1 MYIQEKRASKCWPA
15 NKLSPELLFLEPVWD
30 SSCEY
35 QFLLFVGFTW
45 VRLVGM
51 PGGYKRTH
59 REVFYGVDMS
69 VWGGLV
75 FDLNLAAGQAR
86 LARMLMRRKLTIMAR
101 WHVSGDGV
109 WANLY
114 ELSKVRVIVQK
125 ETSCG
130 DCLLSWLLSYVYSLP
145 SALFFLFFS
154 APHPPPTLQH
164 LLDLDGL
171 KPGSELWITLETLFS

>member
-15 NKLSPELLFLEPVWD
+15 NKLSLELLFLEPVWD

-69 VWGGLV
+69 VWGGPV

-101 WHVSGDGV
+101 
-109 WANLY
+109 
-114 ELSKVRVIVQK
+114 
-125 ETSCG
+125 
-130 DCLLSWLLSYVYSLP
+130 
-145 SALFFLFFS
+145 
-154 APHPPPTLQH
+154 
-164 LLDLDGL
+164 
-171 KPGSELWITLETLFS
+171 

>member
-1 MYIQEKRASKCWPA
+1 M
-15 NKLSPELLFLEPVWD
+15 
-30 SSCEY
+30 
-35 QFLLFVGFTW
+35 
-45 VRLVGM
+45 
-51 PGGYKRTH
+51 
-59 REVFYGVDMS
+59 
-69 VWGGLV
+69 

-130 DCLLSWLLSYVYSLP
+130 DCLLSRLLSYVYSLP

-154 APHPPPTLQH
+154 APHPPYTTTPPRLGRTQAWVRTL
-164 LLDLDGL
+164 DY
-171 KPGSELWITLETLFS
+171 PGNFI